1 MSAEPYTVATFVVS
15 VSSLLVV
22 GIAGWAGKRI
32 VGYVE
37 ETRDEAQAAHETAE
51 KAVRVLRGEEGIED
65 AGLVTDVREN
75 RRALVVGGL
84 YPMRTD
90 GGENS
95 D

>member
-1 MSAEPYTVATFVVS
+1 MALEPYTAAAFIVS
-15 VSSLLVV
+15 VSSLVVV
-22 GIAGWAGKRI
+22 GIAGWAGRRV

-37 ETRDEAQAAHETAE
+37 ETRDEAQAAHQTAE

-75 RRALVVGGL
+75 RRALVAGGL
-84 YPMRTD
+84 YPVRTD